1 MLFGKFSGA
10 VREGVPLAPY
20 TWLQLGG
27 PAKYFAEPADL
38 EQLQEIVRIATQS
51 GLSIRVLGGGS
62 NLLVRDRGFDGL
74 VLHLSAPCFEKISI
88 QGSLVQC
95 GGGTRLAHLITA
107 CVGTGLGGLEHLV
120 GIPGTVGGALRS
132 NSSTDEGDIGSRMTH
147 ATLLTRKGELVKV
160 SSKEANFS
168 HRRSSLDELLIL
180 DAEFELQPGDIR
192 QLTKR
197 EQTFWIVKRS
207 KQPNYPTRSALAFC
221 RPGWRFRR
229 GIAPSQ
235 RRQWIDRG
243 QHPTQ
248 FRLSQLHHRQHG
260 RDGRSSAGAS
270 GTGQKGR
277 VGKDRFFAPAS
288 LGCLVVPVAKV
299 RAGSGGSFAK
309 FSL

>member
-107 CVGTGLGGLEHLV
+107 CVGAGLGGLEHLV

-207 KQPNYPTRSALAFC
+207 KQPNYPTRSALAFVDLDGVSAAELLH
-221 RPGWRFRR
+221 RSGVN
-229 GIAPSQ
+229 GLIE
-235 RRQWIDRG
+235 G
-243 QHPTQ
+243 NTQ
-248 FRLSQLHHRQHG
+248 LN
-260 RDGRSSAGAS
+260 SAYPNYITANTGATADQVLELLERAKKVVLEK
-270 GTGQKGR
+270 TG
-277 VGKDRFFAPAS
+277 FS
-288 LGCLVVPVAKV
+288 LQPHLVVW
-299 RAGSGGSFAK
+299 
-309 FSL
+309 